1 MTLDL
6 KDPWHFPRPELA
18 KRYLQ
23 LFDTGLVSAQ
33 ALFAPR
39 RASLSFC
46 REDFVIQG

>member
-1 MTLDL
+1 MAPDL

-33 ALFAPR
+33 ALFAPAELHFR
-39 RASLSFC
+39 CVERTS
-46 REDFVIQG
+46 